1 MEKPTGETNKGNV
14 ASVYYRRL
22 LRAHLGV
29 VSKQISKSPLFVGEF
44 YLWFLA
50 TLRDEMEGCDVK
62 VALLDPRPL
71 CPGSLLMFGTS
82 RLKSLTRDLVA
93 SLSLVQSRPW
103 DAHSSSGRA
112 VEPKL
117 KERYSWLLQAWDFE
131 NQCRR
136 ELVGSERWHSALN
149 DLPF

>member
-29 VSKQISKSPLFVGEF
+29 VSKQISKFPLFVGEF

-50 TLRDEMEGCDVK
+50 TLRDETEGCDVK

-93 SLSLVQSRPW
+93 KPVP
-103 DAHSSSGRA
+103 
-112 VEPKL
+112 
-117 KERYSWLLQAWDFE
+117 
-131 NQCRR
+131 
-136 ELVGSERWHSALN
+136 GSEQTMGC
-149 DLPF
+149 PQF